1 MIVLDTNVIS
11 ELMRSEP
18 DPAVI
23 DWVDQLPIETVFITA
38 VTEAELRYGV
48 ARLSD
53 GTRKDVLATKVDG
66 LIAEDFDDQVLPF
79 DSEATS
85 HYADI
90 AASRER
96 RGQPI
101 SMADAQIAA
110 ICRLCHAQLA
120 TRNVK
125 DFTDTGIT
133 VTNPWTASRDR

>member
-18 DPAVI
+18 HPAVV
-23 DWVDQLPIETVFITA
+23 DWVDQLPVETVFITA

-53 GTRKDVLATKVDG
+53 SARKDVLATKVEG
-66 LIAEDFDDQVLPF
+66 LIAEDFEDQVLPF
-79 DSEATS
+79 DTEAAS

-90 AASRER
+90 AASREQCGR
-96 RGQPI
+96 PI

-110 ICRLCHAQLA
+110 ICRLHHARLA
-120 TRNVK
+120 TRNVP
-125 DFTDTGIT
+125 DFTDTGIDM
-133 VTNPWTASRDR
+133 TNPWTAPT

>member
-18 DPAVI
+18 DPAVV
-23 DWVDQLPIETVFITA
+23 DWVDELPLEAVFITA

-53 GTRKDVLATKVDG
+53 GTRKDVLAAKIDA
-66 LIAEDFDDQVLPF
+66 LIAVDFEDQVLPF
-79 DSEATS
+79 DTDAAS
-85 HYADI
+85 HYANI

-96 RGQPI
+96 RGRPI

-110 ICRLCHAQLA
+110 ICRRYQAQLA

-125 DFTDTGIT
+125 DFTDTGID
-133 VTNPWTASRDR
+133 VTDPWTATE